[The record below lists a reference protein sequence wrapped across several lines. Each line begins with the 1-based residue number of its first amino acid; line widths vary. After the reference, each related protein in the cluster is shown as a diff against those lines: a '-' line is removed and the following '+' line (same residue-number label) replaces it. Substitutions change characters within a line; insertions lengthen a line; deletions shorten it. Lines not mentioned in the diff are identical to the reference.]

1 MSNEKKDNK
10 LEDMESEEEEA
21 VEQQAE
27 KKAEEAPEAP
37 RKEMDKLR
45 SDVDSMSQELKTA
58 VTDLKKSIVDIRS
71 AVSEIENPF
80 NLLRVISSEKDLK
93 KLNSKRLPSGV
104 KSLTLGKP
112 EERAGEE
119 EKPEEPLPEEEKP
132 LEQPPAETE
141 IEEAKPQ
148 IQLQPKTRSG
158 YLDWVWSLLD
168 SGLSSNDILRFAQ
181 SYEFMGYLP
190 AQSNEY
196 IYSLAIACEKARS
209 KGLAKAQLLLSMYK
223 ATVIS
228 GIKIGLE
235 DVKELISIAEGKL
248 KSRAERTG

>member
-1 MSNEKKDNK
+1 MSNKKKDNK
-10 LEDMESEEEEA
+10 LEDMESEEEEP
-21 VEQQAE
+21 VEQQTE
-27 KKAEEAPEAP
+27 KAEEAPEAP

-93 KLNSKRLPSGV
+93 NLNNKRLPSGV
-104 KSLTLGKP
+104 KSLTLKP
-112 EERAGEE
+112 KKTPVEE
-119 EKPEEPLPEEEKP
+119 EKPEERLPEEEKP
-132 LEQPPAETE
+132 LEQSPAEIKETE
-141 IEEAKPQ
+141 PQ
-148 IQLQPKTRSG
+148 VQSQPKTRSG
-158 YLDWVWSLLD
+158 YLEWVWSLLD
-168 SGLSSNDILRFAQ
+168 SGLSSNDILQLVQ

-209 KGLAKAQLLLSMYK
+209 KGLDKAQLLLSMYK

-235 DVKELISIAEGKL
+235 DVKDIISIAEGKL
-248 KSRAERTG
+248 KSNRAERTG